1 MKLRKSK
8 GSYSS
13 FISKYDPKPVVP
25 KFGIRI
31 GSKVQGFPAGRH
43 KFGTVVHIQKH
54 DPSYVPRHSVLV
66 KWEDFTEG
74 HSGGTY
80 GEEGTECYWWSNKGD
95 LVEIRSSCS

>member
-31 GSKVQGFPAGRH
+31 GSKVQGFPAGHH
-43 KFGTVVHIQKH
+43 KFGTVVCIRGPINTVFQE
-54 DPSYVPRHSVLV
+54 VLV

-74 HSGGTY
+74 HDGGYY
-80 GEEGTECYWWSNKGD
+80 GEEGALCYWWVVKNN
-95 LVEIRSSCS
+95 LVEVKT